1 MRYTIEPREALAEL
15 PANAATL
22 CKEGTMSSKKKLRR
36 SRALMEVPR
45 LKANRRSGIML
56 TALGGI
62 LAVLAIMGIP
72 VLQSSGILPYENMIV
87 SIVTFAT
94 AVCACGVLGL
104 GVQKF
109 TRANQKLNYIRDQ
122 FDISSEEFREL

>member
-1 MRYTIEPREALAEL
+1 
-15 PANAATL
+15 
-22 CKEGTMSSKKKLRR
+22 MSSKKKLRR

-45 LKANRRSGIML
+45 LKANRRSGITL

-72 VLQSSGILPYENMIV
+72 VLQSSGILPDENMIV